1 MVGVIDDK
9 MVLTPLNKAIKGK
22 SKINTNLIKVSDILS
37 I

>member
-1 MVGVIDDK
+1 